1 MNLCQHQRSTNL
13 ALEVSGIKLTLRDPK
28 TDMTVMISNVL
39 TIWMTNEIYYDFIVN
54 SNLKECIIRYLRLI
68 SWINDNIKKFED
80 D

>member
-68 SWINDNIKKFED
+68 S
-80 D
+80 